1 MSVMA
6 SRPVL
11 RWAVP
16 AGVVA
21 LVLGGGALATT
32 LTASAD
38 AQLPARSA
46 AQLLADVASAR
57 LEGVSG
63 TVVEQADLGLPG
75 ILGGLGGGG
84 GPSASSDLNSLVAGT
99 HTLKVWY
106 SGQDKARIAL
116 LGATSE
122 TDVVYNGK
130 DAWLWSS
137 AKNEAAHF
145 TVPAGGPRRA
155 GPPKAL
161 PSDLPSDLPKTP
173 QDAADKILALVSP
186 TTSVSVDGS
195 TVVAG
200 HPAYQLVV
208 APKDTASLVA
218 EIRVAIDGTAH
229 VPTRVQV
236 FAKGQDKPAFEIGF
250 TQVSFARPDNGVFT
264 FNPPP
269 GVKITEGATGGA
281 ADGAKKPAGAPGTP
295 PAPNAP
301 PKTAVV
307 GKGWTAILV
316 ARMPADTSAPK
327 TGKGSGPD
335 LKSLLTMLP
344 QVHGAFGSGR
354 MLESHLFSVLVT
366 DDGRILVGAVKPE
379 RLIAAASDPAA
390 ALK

>member
-6 SRPVL
+6 SRPML

-32 LTASAD
+32 LSASAD

-46 AQLLADVASAR
+46 AQLLADLASAR

-63 TVVEQADLGLPG
+63 TVVERADLGLPG
-75 ILGGLGGGG
+75 MLGAFGGGG
-84 GPSASSDLNSLVAGT
+84 NGSGASSDLNSLIAGS

-122 TDVVYNGK
+122 TDVVYNGTEG
-130 DAWLWSS
+130 WLWSS
-137 AKNEAAHF
+137 AKNEATHF
-145 TVPAGGPRRA
+145 KAPADKGGHA
-155 GPPKAL
+155 APKAL
-161 PSDLPSDLPKTP
+161 PSDLPRTP
-173 QDAADKILALVSP
+173 QDAADKVLALVSP

-195 TVVAG
+195 TVIAG

-218 EIRVAIDGTAH
+218 EIRIAIDGTAH

-236 FAKGQDKPAFEIGF
+236 FAKGVDRPAFEIGF
-250 TQVSFARPDNGVFT
+250 TQVSFTRPDNGVFT
-264 FNPPP
+264 FSPPP
-269 GVKITEGATGGA
+269 GVKITEAGAG
-281 ADGAKKPAGAPGTP
+281 GAKKPEGLPTTP
-295 PAPNAP
+295 S
-301 PKTAVV
+301 KTAVV
-307 GKGWTAILV
+307 GKGWTSVLV
-316 ARMPADTSAPK
+316 ARMPVDTATPK
-327 TGKGSGPD
+327 SGKDNQPGIGA
-335 LKSLLTMLP
+335 LLTTLP
-344 QVHGAFGSGR
+344 EVHGAFGSGR
-354 MLESHLFSVLVT
+354 LLESHLFSVLIT
-366 DDGRILVGAVKPE
+366 DDGRVLVGAVKPE

>member
-6 SRPVL
+6 SRPML

-32 LTASAD
+32 LSASAD

-46 AQLLADVASAR
+46 AQLLADLASAR

-84 GPSASSDLNSLVAGT
+84 NGSSASSDLNSLIAGS

-122 TDVVYNGK
+122 TDVVYNGTEG
-130 DAWLWSS
+130 WLWSS
-137 AKNEAAHF
+137 AKNEATHF
-145 TVPAGGPRRA
+145 IGGTDKGDNP
-155 GPPKAL
+155 GGKAL
-161 PSDLPSDLPKTP
+161 PSRLPSDMPKTP
-173 QDAADKILALVSP
+173 QDAADRILALVSP

-236 FAKGQDKPAFEIGF
+236 FAKGVDKPAFEIGF
-250 TQVSFARPDNGVFT
+250 KQVSFTRPDNGVFV
-264 FNPPP
+264 FSPPP
-269 GVKITEGATGGA
+269 GVKITEAG
-281 ADGAKKPAGAPGTP
+281 ADGPKKPEGLPTTP
-295 PAPNAP
+295 S
-301 PKTAVV
+301 KTAVV
-307 GKGWTAILV
+307 GKGWTSVLV
-316 ARMPADTSAPK
+316 ARMPADTSTPK
-327 TGKGSGPD
+327 SGKDNQPGIGA
-335 LKSLLTMLP
+335 LLTTLP

-354 MLESHLFSVLVT
+354 LLESHLFSVLIT
-366 DDGRILVGAVKPE
+366 DDGRVLVGAVKPE

>member
-21 LVLGGGALATT
+21 LVLGGGALTT
-32 LTASAD
+32 ALTASAD

-46 AQLLADVASAR
+46 AQLLADLATAR

-63 TVVEQADLGLPG
+63 TVVEKADLGLPMMPSG
-75 ILGGLGGGG
+75 IGGDG
-84 GPSASSDLNSLVAGT
+84 SSNLNSLIAGS
-99 HTLKVWY
+99 HTLRVWY
-106 SGQDKARIAL
+106 SGKDKARIAL

-122 TDVVYNGK
+122 SDVIYNGT
-130 DAWLWSS
+130 DAWLWTSS
-137 AKNEAAHF
+137 DNKATHLK
-145 TVPAGGPRRA
+145 VPADRA
-155 GPPKAL
+155 GKGTPRTL

-173 QDAADKILALVSP
+173 QDAADRVLAMVSP

-218 EIRVAIDGTAH
+218 EVRVAIDGTAH

-236 FAKGQDKPAFEIGF
+236 YAKGQDKPAFEIGF
-250 TQVSFARPDNGVFT
+250 TQVSFSRPDDGVFT

-269 GVKITEGATGGA
+269 GVTVTEG
-281 ADGAKKPAGAPGTP
+281 DRDHSAKPSGT
-295 PAPNAP
+295 P

-307 GKGWTAILV
+307 GKGWTSVLV
-316 ARMPADTSAPK
+316 ARMPTDTSK
-327 TGKGSGPD
+327 TNKDKGPGIE
-335 LKSLLTMLP
+335 SLLTTLP
-344 QVHGAFGSGR
+344 QVHGAFGAGR
-354 MLESHLFSVLVT
+354 LLESHLFSVLLT
-366 DDGRILVGAVKPE
+366 DDGRVLAGAVKPD